1 MIEPLNIINVHTDG
15 FDVYISTPKQYNHTT
30 TKAETWRVEGT
41 NCMFRHYV
49 PRLKRRTL
57 NYSKKYKPLEKMV
70 YLFCFLWNNKIKK
83 VNQLKDLIF
92 GKRNPKFYEQKVAFS
107 KL

>member
-1 MIEPLNIINVHTDG
+1 MIDPLNIINLHTDG
-15 FDVYISTPKQYNHTT
+15 YDAYISTPKKYNHTT

-57 NYSKKYKPLEKMV
+57 NYSKKYLKLDNMI
-70 YLFCFLWNNKIKK
+70 YLFCLLWNNKIKRI
-83 VNQLKDLIF
+83 NQLKKLVF
-92 GKRNPKFYEQKVAFS
+92 GKRNDNFYDQKLAFS
-107 KL
+107 KI